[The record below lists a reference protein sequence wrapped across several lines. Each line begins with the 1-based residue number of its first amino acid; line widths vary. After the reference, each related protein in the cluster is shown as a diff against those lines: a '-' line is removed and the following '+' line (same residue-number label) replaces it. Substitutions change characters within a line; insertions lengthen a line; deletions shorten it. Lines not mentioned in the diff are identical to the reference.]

1 MTSPTWMSDEEPV
14 PPLISTMGWIRVLI
28 RGLAMGTY
36 TFGGLIVLLLVR
48 LIEKPICGSQRPF
61 TPKIT
66 QSVCRFAFWVLG
78 MRLEIIGTP
87 MHGAGAAVSNHTS
100 WLDIFGLNAFDD
112 IYFVAKSEVARW
124 PLIGWLARA
133 TGTQFIIRDRTQAVS
148 HTQMLQ
154 SRLRQGHKLLF
165 FPEGT
170 STDGLRVLPFKST
183 LFQSF
188 LTPELRD
195 KISIQAIT
203 LIFHAPEG
211 QDPRFYGWWGDSDL
225 AGHLLKALAIKRH
238 GYLEVVYHPPV
249 AASEFSDRKA
259 MARYLEAQVASALPS
274 ASKF

>member
-14 PPLISTMGWIRVLI
+14 SPRISKMGWIRVLT
-28 RGLAMGTY
+28 RGLAMGVY

-48 LIEKPICGSQRPF
+48 LIEKPVYGARRPF

-87 MHGAGAAVSNHTS
+87 MLGPGAAVSNHTS

-133 TGTQFIIRDRTQAVS
+133 TGTQFIVRDRTQAVS

-154 SRLRQGHKLLF
+154 SRLLQGHRLLF

-170 STDGLRVLPFKST
+170 STDGRRILPFKPT

-188 LTPELRD
+188 FLPELRE

-203 LIFHAPEG
+203 LVFHAPEG
-211 QDPRFYGWWGDSDL
+211 QDPRFYGWWGDSNL
-225 AGHLLKALAIKRH
+225 AVHLLKALAIKRH

-249 AASEFSDRKA
+249 AVSAFLDRKA
-259 MARYLEAQVASALPS
+259 IALHLQTQVASALPL
-274 ASKF
+274 ASKL

>member
-14 PPLISTMGWIRVLI
+14 SPRISTMGWIRVLT
-28 RGLAMGTY
+28 RGLAMGVY
-36 TFGGLIVLLLVR
+36 TFGGLIILLLVR
-48 LIEKPICGSQRPF
+48 LIEKPVYGARRPF

-87 MHGAGAAVSNHTS
+87 MLGPGAAVSNHTS

-112 IYFVAKSEVARW
+112 IYFVAKSEVASW
-124 PLIGWLARA
+124 PLIGLLARA
-133 TGTQFIIRDRTQAVS
+133 TGTQFIVRDRTQAVS

-154 SRLRQGHKLLF
+154 SRLLQGHRLLF

-170 STDGLRVLPFKST
+170 STDGRRILPFKST

-188 LTPELRD
+188 FLPELRE

-203 LIFHAPEG
+203 LVFHAPEG
-211 QDPRFYGWWGDSDL
+211 QDPRFYGWWGDSNL
-225 AGHLLKALAIKRH
+225 AVHLLKALAIKRH
-238 GYLEVVYHPPV
+238 GYLEVVYPPPV
-249 AASEFSDRKA
+249 AVSAFLDRKA
-259 MARYLEAQVASALPS
+259 IALHLQTQVASALPP
-274 ASKF
+274 ASRL